1 MELVVSVVSFCEEC
15 GSLLIPQRTEDDN
28 VILFCKHCK
37 IESKERFKEES
48 YQVKA
53 RIQHTE
59 KDKMTVIE
67 EDFDIRPTIRIACRR
82 CNNFEARY
90 WEAEDRRK
98 EEWETTTY
106 YKCTKCGL
114 VWSE

>member
-1 MELVVSVVSFCEEC
+1 MILLVSFCETC
-15 GSLLIPQRTEDDN
+15 GSLLVPTRKDDGK
-28 VILFCKHCK
+28 VKLFCKICK
-37 IESKERFKEES
+37 QEVKVDFQPTS
-48 YQVKA
+48 YQVKSK
-53 RIQHTE
+53 IKHTE
-59 KDKMTVIE
+59 KDKLTVIE
-67 EDFDIRPTIRIACRR
+67 EDFDIRPTIRITCRR
-82 CNNFEARY
+82 CNHFEARY

>member
-1 MELVVSVVSFCEEC
+1 MVSFCEKC
-15 GSLLIPQRTEDDN
+15 GSLLVPKRNEDGT
-28 VILFCKHCK
+28 VTLVCRHCK
-37 IESKERFKEES
+37 TESKEAFKESS

-53 RIQHTE
+53 KIKHSE
-59 KDKMTVIE
+59 KDMLTVIE
-67 EDFDIRPTIRIACRR
+67 KDFDVRPTIRIACRS
-82 CNNFEARY
+82 CDNFEARY

-106 YKCTKCGL
+106 YKCTKCGW

>member
-1 MELVVSVVSFCEEC
+1 MVSFCEKC
-15 GSLLIPQRTEDDN
+15 GALLIPQRNKDDT
-28 VILFCKHCK
+28 VTLVCRVCKT
-37 IESKERFKEES
+37 ESKEKFEDSS
-48 YQVKA
+48 YQISS

-59 KDKMTVIE
+59 KDMMTVIE
-67 EDFDIRPTIRIACRR
+67 EDFDIRPSVRIACQK

-106 YKCTKCGL
+106 YKCTKCGW

>member
-1 MELVVSVVSFCEEC
+1 MVSFCEKC
-15 GSLLIPQRTEDDN
+15 GSLLVPQKKEDGM
-28 VILFCKHCK
+28 VSLFCKQCK
-37 IESKERFKEES
+37 TESKETFKESS

-53 RIQHTE
+53 KIKHNE
-59 KDKMTVIE
+59 KDMLTIIE
-67 EDFDIRPTIRIACRR
+67 EDFDVRPIIRIACRR
-82 CNNFEARY
+82 CDNFEARY

-106 YKCTKCGL
+106 YKCTKCGW

>member
-1 MELVVSVVSFCEEC
+1 VIPVVSFCEKC
-15 GSLLIPQRTEDDN
+15 GSLLVPKRNEDGT
-28 VILFCKHCK
+28 VTLLCKHCK
-37 IESKERFKEES
+37 TESKEAFKESS

-53 RIQHTE
+53 KIKHSE
-59 KDKMTVIE
+59 KDMLTVIE
-67 EDFDIRPTIRIACRR
+67 EDFDIRPTIRIACQR
-82 CNNFEARY
+82 CDNFEARY

-106 YKCTKCGL
+106 YKCTKCGW